1 MIGVE
6 GWAAVEWSVTTSLRV
21 VVRTVAKS
29 HADLS
34 NEAGEVSE
42 RKYWGRREVL
52 ESCGN
57 SNTEMTP
64 ESDS

>member
-1 MIGVE
+1 M
-6 GWAAVEWSVTTSLRV
+6 TTSLRV
-21 VVRTVAKS
+21 EVRTVTKL

-34 NEAGEVSE
+34 NEAGEMSE

-52 ESCGN
+52 EPRGN
-57 SNTEMTP
+57 SNTDMPP

>member
-1 MIGVE
+1 M
-6 GWAAVEWSVTTSLRV
+6 TTSLRDE
-21 VVRTVAKS
+21 VRTVAKL

-34 NEAGEVSE
+34 KEAGEVSE

>member
-1 MIGVE
+1 M
-6 GWAAVEWSVTTSLRV
+6 TTSLRV

-34 NEAGEVSE
+34 KEAGEVSE

-52 ESCGN
+52 ESRGN
-57 SNTEMTP
+57 SNTEMPP

>member
-6 GWAAVEWSVTTSLRV
+6 GWTAVEWSVTTSRRV
-21 VVRTVAKS
+21 EVRTVAKS

-34 NEAGEVSE
+34 NEAGEMSE

-52 ESCGN
+52 EPRGN
-57 SNTEMTP
+57 SYTEMSP
-64 ESDS
+64 DSDS